1 MRVLMIT
8 KALVVGTYQRKAEEL
23 ARLPGME
30 LTVAVPPYWRE
41 GAHHITLERTY
52 TTGYELVTLPM
63 VLNGHYHAHFYRD
76 LDRLIARVAPDV
88 IHVDEEHYNVA
99 TLQGMRLADRR
110 GIPALF
116 FAWQN
121 IPKRYPPPFSLIERY
136 TLRHAA
142 YAIAGNQDAADI
154 IRAKGYHGPIAII
167 PQFGIDPELFTP
179 REQSDAAPFT
189 IGFVCGPGRLTPVKG
204 LHVLLEALAGVDGA
218 WRLQVIGDGAS
229 RDDCE
234 RLAERLG
241 IGTRVAFLGV
251 RPSTAMPEIMR
262 AFDVLAGPS
271 LTTPTWKEQF
281 GRMLVEA
288 MACGVAVIGSDSGEI
303 PNVVGAAGVIVPESD
318 SKALRAAIVRLRD
331 DPAERR
337 RLAESGRARALT
349 LFTQE
354 AVARRT
360 YAVYQEMLEGTGRR
374 APRR

>member
-41 GAHHITLERTY
+41 GVHHITLERTY

-63 VLNGHYHAHFYRD
+63 VFNGHYHAHFYRG

-142 YAIAGNQDAADI
+142 YAIAGNQDAADV
-154 IRAKGYHGPIAII
+154 I
-167 PQFGIDPELFTP
+167 PQFGIDPALFTP
-179 REQSDAAPFT
+179 REHSASDPFT

-204 LHVLLEALAGVDGA
+204 LHVLLEALAGVEGA

-241 IGTRVAFLGV
+241 IGARVAFLGL

-262 AFDVLAGPS
+262 GFDVLAGPS

-303 PNVVGAAGVIVPESD
+303 PNVVGDAGVIVPESD
-318 SKALRAAIVRLRD
+318 SNALRAAIVRLRD
-331 DPAERR
+331 DPGERR
-337 RLAESGRARALT
+337 RLAENGRVRALA

-360 YAVYQEMLEGTGRR
+360 YAVYQEMLEGTGGTN
-374 APRR
+374 